1 MWHGDWAVGEAPD
14 LAPTFD
20 ADLYPEVCLRGLASF
35 VPGLAAA
42 VDDDAAARPFV
53 DGGYYTETPELVPLL
68 GPVAN
73 VDGAFL
79 CGGLAGYGLMA
90 AMGAGDLVAKHVV
103 RDDDLPAYAAAVRPD
118 RYADAAYAATM
129 RAIFDSGDGAI

>member
-1 MWHGDWAVGEAPD
+1 MWHGDWPVAEPPD
-14 LAPTFD
+14 LEPAVD
-20 ADLYPEVCLRGLASF
+20 ADLYPEVCLRGLADF
-35 VPGLAAA
+35 LPALRAA
-42 VDDDAAARPFV
+42 VDDGAAARPFV

-90 AMGAGDLVAKHVV
+90 AMGAGDLVAKHVLK
-103 RDDDLPAYAAAVRPD
+103 RDLPPYADAMRPA
-118 RYADAAYAATM
+118 RYADAAYADTM
-129 RAIFDSGDGAI
+129 RAIAEAGDGAI